1 MKETRDGRTKTETRR
16 DGRAERG
23 AHVADLSAKAVR
35 LDANALDD
43 FAGKHP
49 VVFDEE
55 VYQVNPLSVLQR
67 HVDTDSL
74 TVRLV
79 DFCPTCVK

>member
-1 MKETRDGRTKTETRR
+1 MLPFRRASRLDRDSG
-16 DGRAERG
+16 G

-35 LDANALDD
+35 LDGKAPDD

-55 VYQVNPLSVLQR
+55 VYQVNPLSVLQH

-74 TVRLV
+74 WFEGLSS
-79 DFCPTCVK
+79 

>member
-1 MKETRDGRTKTETRR
+1 MLPFRRASRLDRDSG
-16 DGRAERG
+16 G

-35 LDANALDD
+35 LDGKALDD

-55 VYQVNPLSVLQR
+55 VYQVNPLSVLQH

-74 TVRLV
+74 AVRRV